1 MKDCEKV
8 QEVLISQLGGEILPE
23 EEAELK
29 NHLQAC
35 ESCRQEQK
43 EFRAMLGLMQQLPPR
58 EWDEKI
64 RIHDL
69 LRRDQKWRT
78 IVFSKAALWF
88 LALTAFITVLTM
100 LPLQWQVTG
109 QEFSVRWGEPPSD
122 TTEEL
127 KKLRLQLAGIQR
139 QNQEFYK
146 VSEARMK
153 ELVEQKNLEQQKRY
167 WETMQMFTNYL
178 QLQRQADLQKIQ
190 RDIATTYDRTGQ
202 EVEKTNELLEYV
214 LRTSAP
220 GDPSVYESN

>member
-1 MKDCEKV
+1 MNCE
-8 QEVLISQLGGEILPE
+8 QALEMLTSQLGGEIERE
-23 EEAELK
+23 EETALQSHLAE
-29 NHLQAC
+29 C
-35 ESCRQEQK
+35 ESCKREQR
-43 EFRAMLGLMQQLPPR
+43 EFRGMLGLIKHLPKP
-58 EWDEKI
+58 EWDEKL

-100 LPLQWQVTG
+100 LPLHWQVTA
-109 QEFSVRWGEPPSD
+109 QEFSVRWGEAPSD
-122 TTEEL
+122 PTEEL
-127 KKLRLQLAGIQR
+127 RKLQVQLSSIQK
-139 QNQEFYK
+139 QNQHYYQI
-146 VSEARMK
+146 SEARMK

-190 RDIATTYDRTGQ
+190 REIANTYDRTGE

-214 LRTSAP
+214 LRTSSQVDGP
-220 GDPSVYESN
+220 IYESN

>member
-1 MKDCEKV
+1 MNCEQV
-8 QEVLISQLGGEILPE
+8 LELLISQLGGEANRE
-23 EEAELK
+23 EETELQNHIAE
-29 NHLQAC
+29 C
-35 ESCRQEQK
+35 ESCRKEQR
-43 EFRAMLGLMQQLPPR
+43 EFRGMLGLIKQLPPR

-100 LPLQWQVTG
+100 LPLHWQLTA
-109 QEFSVRWGEPPSD
+109 QEFSVRWGEAQSD
-122 TTEEL
+122 PTEEL
-127 KKLRLQLAGIQR
+127 KKLQVQLSGIQR
-139 QNQEFYK
+139 QNQQFYQI
-146 VSEARMK
+146 SEARMK

-202 EVEKTNELLEYV
+202 GIEKTNEMLEYV
-214 LRTSAP
+214 LRTSSQVD
-220 GDPSVYESN
+220 GSIYEGN